1 MIKINNLCKKYGEHI
16 IFNDL
21 TVSIPDG
28 ELVAITGKSGC
39 GKTTLLNM
47 IGAIEPFDSGS
58 IYVNEYNLSDKKC
71 HLEYYRKET
80 GFLFQNFGLIDNKT
94 VKENLEIIK
103 PKYRNDISIEYAL
116 DRMGLLAKMNEKVY
130 KLSGGEQQRIAIAR
144 LLLKKSNIILADEPT
159 GSLDRQNGD
168 EVFNILKEISC
179 SMNETVII
187 VTHDI
192 RLADKC
198 NRKIYLGGFDNE
210 QN

>member
-103 PKYRNDISIEYAL
+103 PKYRNDISIENAL
-116 DRMGLLAKMNEKVY
+116 DRIGLLAKMNEKVY

-168 EVFNILKEISC
+168 EVFNILKEINR

-198 NRKIYLGGFDNE
+198 DRKIDLGGIDNE

>member
-16 IFNDL
+16 IFNDF
-21 TVSIPDG
+21 TMSISDG
-28 ELVAITGKSGC
+28 ELIAITGKSGC

-47 IGAIEPFDSGS
+47 IGAIEPFDSGN
-58 IYVNEYNLSDKKC
+58 IYVNEYNLSEKKC
-71 HLEYYRKET
+71 LLEYYRRET

-103 PKYRNDISIEYAL
+103 PRYRNDISVEKAL
-116 DRMGLLAKMNEKVY
+116 DRMGLLTKMNEKVY

-144 LLLKKSNIILADEPT
+144 LLLKKSSIILADEPT

-168 EVFNILKEISC
+168 EVFNILKEINR

-198 NRKIYLGGFDNE
+198 DRKVDLGGNDGE
-210 QN
+210 